1 MSEVTSGLVELTK
14 EHRATAVRVDGAV
27 AWITIGNAATKH
39 AIGSDFFSEMLRLM
53 EAIDLDE
60 SIRVVVLVGEAGRFS
75 TGGDIRGMADRN
87 AAGTTIS
94 DILTTAGA
102 LDYAPRLYRAML
114 RLGQPIIACVT
125 GDAVGAGATLAMHC
139 DIVLAAASARFGD
152 PHVRLGLAA
161 PGAYIWPRSV
171 AVNVA
176 KEYLLTG
183 DLLSAQDAHRV
194 GIANHVYDDANL
206 IDQTTA
212 LAGRLASGAP
222 HAIRWTKR
230 LLNAAALSQQDSLYE
245 MGLAHELLSM
255 TTDDHR
261 EAVDAFVNR
270 RPAQFHGK

>member
-139 DIVLAAASARFGD
+139 DIVLAAAYHAAADAVPGSYGAVGQRHVARAA
-152 PHVRLGLAA
+152 VR
-161 PGAYIWPRSV
+161 
-171 AVNVA
+171 
-176 KEYLLTG
+176 EYRKL
-183 DLLSAQDAHRV
+183 
-194 GIANHVYDDANL
+194 
-206 IDQTTA
+206 
-212 LAGRLASGAP
+212 GRLVP
-222 HAIRWTKR
+222 
-230 LLNAAALSQQDSLYE
+230 
-245 MGLAHELLSM
+245 
-255 TTDDHR
+255 DHLFQR
-261 EAVDAFVNR
+261 
-270 RPAQFHGK
+270 G